1 LGPVLI
7 EFFPGRLEEREGPG
21 DRISLF
27 MVARPNGYSWLLV
40 LMIYNPFHAVRYLSL
55 RSTSDP
61 NNKRANAG
69 MFKGYYNDLQEN
81 IANTWRITPEVVT
94 PYQGIAIFKVIKHTM

>member
-1 LGPVLI
+1 
-7 EFFPGRLEEREGPG
+7 
-21 DRISLF
+21 
-27 MVARPNGYSWLLV
+27 
-40 LMIYNPFHAVRYLSL
+40 
-55 RSTSDP
+55 
-61 NNKRANAG
+61 